1 MNMLA
6 QQQDLSTLT
15 DRYQTTV
22 PSSIRKVLKLQKR
35 DKICYN
41 VEPGGRV
48 YIESAQDAPDPALGA
63 FLDLLEADVTANP
76 QRLSA
81 FDGALHDRLSALV
94 SGVEVELDAEL
105 SPDDE

>member
-6 QQQDLSTLT
+6 QQQEFSTLT

-35 DKICYN
+35 DKVCYN
-41 VEPGGRV
+41 IEIDGRV
-48 YIESAQDAPDPALGA
+48 YIEAVQDTPDPALGA

-81 FDGALHDRLSALV
+81 FDGALHDRLSALI
-94 SGVEVELDAEL
+94 GDVEVDLDAEL